1 MTKTLRMKFIVTAM
15 TAVSILLILLIGG
28 INIAN
33 FTVNERMTRDF
44 LKVLCR
50 KWRLAFRQ
58 RTAG

>member
-1 MTKTLRMKFIVTAM
+1 MKFIVTAM

-44 LKVLCR
+44 LKVARR